1 MRARSISTRW
11 CSCVECVISSNGDTV
26 AFRLFDQ
33 TMSGVVSRPDVE
45 RMIEQVGSF
54 LSAIARGMV
63 TKSEYTM
70 VKQSMASKLFKE
82 VRASVSL
89 SLSRGVCA
97 WCWSSIWSAGRRYD
111 HARGIQAARHAQ
123 QGHPLGLLDLWLLLP
138 TVDRCHGRS
147 FRMQQHSIAIERFR
161 ERLLTNWRLDS
172 RADLEWLE
180 GL

>member
-1 MRARSISTRW
+1 
-11 CSCVECVISSNGDTV
+11 V

-97 WCWSSIWSAGRRYD
+97 
-111 HARGIQAARHAQ
+111 
-123 QGHPLGLLDLWLLLP
+123 
-138 TVDRCHGRS
+138 
-147 FRMQQHSIAIERFR
+147 
-161 ERLLTNWRLDS
+161 
-172 RADLEWLE
+172 
-180 GL
+180 